1 MPRSPLAQSDAQ
13 LVAEACGRAAL
24 VLGLNKEGELA
35 LLLLRVYRSL
45 HAHFGGDH
53 ALMRHWIEQPNHDL
67 GEQPPRLDL
76 QRIEALAHVA
86 NVLEALHS

>member
-1 MPRSPLAQSDAQ
+1 MPREPRASSDAQ

-45 HAHFGGDH
+45 HAHCGKGCP
-53 ALMRHWIEQPNHDL
+53 ALPTSSWAYTAEDGRC
-67 GEQPPRLDL
+67 
-76 QRIEALAHVA
+76 
-86 NVLEALHS
+86 